1 MQNPIG
7 WCCDWLKIPQLARG
21 ILSQS
26 LYQWL
31 VRAILHQAQGVFPV
45 FVLSVATGFLWQLLT
60 TLTWVVTISGNYSG
74 GFLIANCAGKKCT
87 ARCSQRVAQRFSDV
101 CTLWSSY
108 QWTNIS
114 AEPHV
119 AFYVNDQAKTKVFF
133 RLGCIFSDFRFETI
147 IVLAFTVEVMEKDN
161 LFTRFVTVAI

>member
-1 MQNPIG
+1 MLLRKFS
-7 WCCDWLKIPQLARG
+7 WLYRCADWRCRDFFAAENIKDIKNF
-21 ILSQS
+21 
-26 LYQWL
+26 
-31 VRAILHQAQGVFPV
+31 RAKKV
-45 FVLSVATGFLWQLLT
+45 GFN
-60 TLTWVVTISGNYSG
+60 ISGDYAG

-108 QWTNIS
+108 QWANIS

-147 IVLAFTVEVMEKDN
+147 IVLAFTVEVMEEDN